1 MFLFQPKPK
10 RQLIGF
16 EDMKIAIQ
24 KPSKYIIINTF
35 EQDVVIKNTVRDAD
49 EERVINDQLNNYNS
63 ADLPIIVYGRNSCD
77 VSVEQKQTQLTALG
91 ITEIYIYA
99 GGLFEWLLLQEVYS
113 ADEFPTIS
121 QTPIDILRYRPKV
134 SAPFA

>member
-63 ADLPIIVYGRNSCD
+63 VDLPIIVYGRNSCD
-77 VSVEQKQTQLTALG
+77 ISVEQKQTQLTTLG

-121 QTPIDILRYRPKV
+121 QAPVDILRYRHKV
-134 SAPFA
+134 SASFA